1 MSLEELKRQS
11 LKGYVP
17 PYDIAMIYAALG
29 EKDHALDWL
38 EKGYEARDVH
48 MIFLKVDPKVGQLPH
63 GFSLSG
69 LVGTHGIQPRDS
81 G

>member
-1 MSLEELKRQS
+1 MLEELKRQS

-48 MIFLKVDPKVGQLPH
+48 MIFLKVDPKWDSFRTDSRFQDLLERM
-63 GFSLSG
+63 GFSSG
-69 LVGTHGIQPRDS
+69 QQ
-81 G
+81 